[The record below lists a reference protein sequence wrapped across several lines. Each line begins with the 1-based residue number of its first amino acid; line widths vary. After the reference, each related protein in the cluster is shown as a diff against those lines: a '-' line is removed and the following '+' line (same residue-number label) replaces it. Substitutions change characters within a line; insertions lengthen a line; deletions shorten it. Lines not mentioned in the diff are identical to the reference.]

1 MSAVLWDREVKDA
14 ADEWR
19 YLATLGGP
27 FGALRSWAANQRR
40 LREAEAKLT
49 YSRHRSTSPTRRA
62 RVNPL
67 CLPAARSA
75 LALLAL
81 VIATAATTSDESVWM
96 FRVQAPSP
104 SSWPESP
111 PPPNPV
117 WDPKLRAV
125 RHHELQDEIGAANRA
140 LAEAERRRL
149 RRRASR
155 SAERAP
161 STAARRAHAAE
172 ATAARRRGELLRKG
186 VLVEGFLT
194 EKEVKGRGTE
204 AAIRERAA
212 EMHEQWRELDDRS
225 WEGVAT
231 GWMVRPRLHFAQAH

>member
-1 MSAVLWDREVKDA
+1 MS
-14 ADEWR
+14 
-19 YLATLGGP
+19 T
-27 FGALRSWAANQRR
+27 
-40 LREAEAKLT
+40 
-49 YSRHRSTSPTRRA
+49 
-62 RVNPL
+62 
-67 CLPAARSA
+67 
-75 LALLAL
+75 
-81 VIATAATTSDESVWM
+81 
-96 FRVQAPSP
+96 
-104 SSWPESP
+104 
-111 PPPNPV
+111 V

-125 RHHELQDEIGAANRA
+125 RHHELRDEIGAANRA

-161 STAARRAHAAE
+161 STTARRAHAAE

-194 EKEVKGRGTE
+194 RGEKAEVAGRGTE
-204 AAIRERAA
+204 AAMRERAA
-212 EMHEQWRELDDRS
+212 EMHQQWRELDDRS